1 MLGILLLGFL
11 LFLLLYLE
19 IIYSLPLFLLIF
31 IARIYFSDCDT
42 VLHFYATFAKKPEPR
57 LRGKVVWITGASSGI
72 GEHLAYRLA
81 QCGCKL
87 VLSARRRDEL
97 ERVKN
102 QCLGSY
108 EMKHSVVSSY
118 KYQYTCRHRTPSSL
132 CLRPFGSVYISYEYI
147 PLSSPRPHPNRRAFW
162 SQKFDTGDV
171 LNLYRIW
178 PGALIG

>member
-118 KYQYTCRHRTPSSL
+118 R
-132 CLRPFGSVYISYEYI
+132 
-147 PLSSPRPHPNRRAFW
+147 
-162 SQKFDTGDV
+162 
-171 LNLYRIW
+171 
-178 PGALIG
+178 